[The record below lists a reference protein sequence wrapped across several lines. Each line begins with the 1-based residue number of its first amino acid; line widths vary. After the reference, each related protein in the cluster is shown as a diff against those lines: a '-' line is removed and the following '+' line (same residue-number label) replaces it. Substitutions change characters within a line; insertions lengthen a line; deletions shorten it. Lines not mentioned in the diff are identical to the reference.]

1 MLRPPG
7 LRLALLAVPV
17 LVAVGCGSGD
27 DLTATSM
34 TDAPSSATASADAPP
49 VQTQEPAPEQS
60 ASPQPSSTPEA
71 TEQPAAPEPA
81 VSPDS
86 IVPSV
91 EVVDV
96 RSGQTVD
103 VASVVPSA
111 TPVLLWAWAPHCP
124 ACRAEAGSAE
134 AFAAAHADEVTMVG
148 LGTQDDLAYAEG
160 FLRDTGVTTP
170 QMLWDP
176 SFESW
181 AQLGISA
188 QPSWILV
195 DGSGELLGTWVGPL
209 PETEVLAAARAA

>member
-1 MLRPPG
+1 MVRHT
-7 LRLALLAVPV
+7 RARVALVGVPL
-17 LVAVGCGSGD
+17 LVAVGCGAGAD
-27 DLTATSM
+27 DLTATAT
-34 TDAPSSATASADAPP
+34 TD
-49 VQTQEPAPEQS
+49 EPAPATVSAAPSPPPQPTPEQT
-60 ASPQPSSTPEA
+60 ASPQPSA
-71 TEQPAAPEPA
+71 TEEASSQPAAPAPT

-86 IVPSV
+86 VVPSV
-91 EVVDV
+91 DVVDV
-96 RSGQTVD
+96 RTGQQVD
-103 VASVVPSA
+103 VASLVPSA

-134 AFAAAHADEVTMVG
+134 TFAAAHAEEVTMVG

-195 DGSGELLGTWVGPL
+195 DGSGELLDTWVGPL
-209 PETEVLAAARAA
+209 PEDEVLAAARAA